1 VKISII
7 GSRGLP
13 ATYGGFETLAHYLS
27 LGLIK
32 KGYEVIV
39 SCKYKNKDERIEDYK
54 GVKLFYPPIN
64 SPRSHFQ
71 YFYEVFSDIYFLCTL
86 SFKSDVIY
94 LLGTGVGSFSFIPKL
109 FNRSKVVA
117 NIAGLEYQRDKYN
130 RLQKSI
136 IKLNTILLTLFADVI
151 IVDSKALTK
160 YINPHFQK
168 KTVYISYGASE
179 TEDIRWDDKKLQT
192 ILLNEREK
200 ENDIVQNKYWLVVAR
215 LQQDNNIHTII
226 EGFLNSDST
235 MKLVIV
241 GEYSSK
247 KYKKNIDKL
256 LNKDTES
263 KILMIGGVYDRDLLI
278 MLRKYCFGHIH
289 GHSVGGTNPSLL
301 EAMMMK
307 NLIIAHENEFNRE
320 VGGQT
325 VLYFKDSSELTNLIN
340 SIEKDP
346 SKYSALRQNTYSRV
360 KSLYNWDEVTEE
372 YENLFKSMIRG

>member
-32 KGYEVIV
+32 KGYEIIV
-39 SCKYKNKDERIEDYK
+39 SCKYKNKDERIEDYE

-64 SPRSHFQ
+64 SPRFHFQ
-71 YFYEVFSDIYFLCTL
+71 YFYEVFSDIYFFYAL

-94 LLGTGVGSFSFIPKL
+94 ILGTGVGSFSFIPKL
-109 FNRSKVVA
+109 FHKSKIIA
-117 NIAGLEYQRDKYN
+117 NVAGLEYKRDKYN
-130 RLQKSI
+130 GLQKSI

-151 IVDSKALTK
+151 IVDAKVLTK

-168 KTVYISYGASE
+168 KIVYISYGASE
-179 TEDIRWDDKKLQT
+179 IEDIRWDDKKLQT
-192 ILLNEREK
+192 ILLNENEK
-200 ENDIVQNKYWLVVAR
+200 KIVPNKYWLVVAR

-226 EGFLNSDST
+226 EGFLKSDST

-247 KYKKNIDKL
+247 KYKKDIDKL
-256 LNKDTES
+256 LNRDTDS
-263 KILMIGGVYDRDLLI
+263 KILMIGGVYDRDLLT
-278 MLRKYCFGHIH
+278 MLRKNCFGHIH

-320 VGGQT
+320 VGSQT
-325 VLYFKDSSELTNLIN
+325 ILYFKDSSELTNLIN
-340 SIEKDP
+340 AIEKDP
-346 SKYSALRQNTYSRV
+346 GKYLALRQNAHSRV
-360 KSLYNWDEVTEE
+360 KSLYNWDKVTEE
-372 YENLFKSMIRG
+372 YENLFKCTVRGE